1 MGFITSRTNLAGL
14 SENELRLVNE
24 LLMIGGG
31 QRAFQC
37 RDRNTVQPSN
47 SPAVSVNPSHGFND
61 RTLSLIQTKG

>member
-14 SENELRLVNE
+14 SENELRLVIE
-24 LLMIGGG
+24 LVMDLGG

-37 RDRNTVQPSN
+37 RDRNTVQPSH

-61 RTLSLIQTKG
+61 RTLSLVQTKG